1 MKNVILITASSV
13 LVATFFSGCIWGEMN
28 NKDKEKLKH
37 VSTKPLEKDCDLA
50 TIDDV
55 KNNLKLNGRDSDW
68 NYFGFVKNGQI
79 LLKDGFL
86 VNKQDNQYDYY
97 EYQKNEAKAVDNL
110 IKVTKTESIV
120 NDRYVVKACAKKYS
134 DKELEKIVFVDS
146 TGAKNAEKSINKKT
160 YKSDNAKK
168 ILEKIELLNEKHN
181 QMLAINEIAKSQHI
195 LLPITFSMSPDVKQ
209 VFPVQQED
217 SSLILQS
224 LNKSEA
230 KIDEYILKV
239 KERIKNNK

>member
-1 MKNVILITASSV
+1 MTASSM
-13 LVATFFSGCIWGEMN
+13 LVATLLSGCLWGEMN

-37 VSTKPLEKDCDLA
+37 VSTKPVKTDCELA
-50 TIDDV
+50 TLEDV
-55 KNNLKLNGRDSDW
+55 INNLKLNGRDSDW

-97 EYQKNEAKAVDNL
+97 EYQKNEAKAIDNL
-110 IKVTKTESIV
+110 IKITKTESIV
-120 NDRYVVKACAKKYS
+120 NDNYVVKACAKKYTE
-134 DKELEKIVFVDS
+134 KELEKIVYVDGS
-146 TGAKNAEKSINKKT
+146 GAKNAEKSINKKT

-181 QMLAINEIAKSQHI
+181 QMLAIEEIAKSQHI
-195 LLPITFSMSPDVKQ
+195 LLPIIFSMSPDVKQ
-209 VFPVQQED
+209 VFPIQTED

>member
-1 MKNVILITASSV
+1 MKNVILMSVSSV
-13 LVATFFSGCIWGEMN
+13 LVATFLSGCLWGEMN

-37 VSTKPLEKDCDLA
+37 VSTKPLEKDCELA
-50 TIDDV
+50 TLEDV
-55 KNNLKLNGRDSDW
+55 INNLKLNGRDVDW

-79 LLKDGFL
+79 FLKDGFL

-110 IKVTKTESIV
+110 IKITKTESIV
-120 NDRYVVKACAKKYS
+120 NDNYVVKACAKKYTE
-134 DKELEKIVFVDS
+134 KELEKIVYVDS
-146 TGAKNAEKSINKKT
+146 SAKNAEKSINKKT
-160 YKSDNAKK
+160 FKSDNAKK

-209 VFPVQQED
+209 VFPVQTED
-217 SSLILQS
+217 SSMILQS

-230 KIDEYILKV
+230 KLDEYILKV
-239 KERIKNNK
+239 KEQIKNNK